1 MVQLL
6 PYVASLLALGQAVV
20 AAKAVT
26 SFSEWVDGIL
36 ENPDGEN
43 MTPEEVVVAFKSG
56 QFNSSPSAKFSRSLY
71 EKRATCYESANTDC
85 LVRETNQSL
94 KMLGEENA
102 VACINTVARK
112 TNCRNVYLQCQINT
126 AALTTDGNK
135 DSSCND
141 VARGAGFILDA
152 CVVSGSDRVQG
163 SEFAYGNGAELV
175 RLRRP

>member
-56 QFNSSPSAKFSRSLY
+56 QFNSSPS
-71 EKRATCYESANTDC
+71 D
-85 LVRETNQSL
+85 
-94 KMLGEENA
+94 A

-135 DSSCND
+135 DSSW
-141 VARGAGFILDA
+141 
-152 CVVSGSDRVQG
+152 
-163 SEFAYGNGAELV
+163 
-175 RLRRP
+175 